1 MSSATSSS
9 LRVALC
15 QVRVDADK
23 RTALANAQ
31 RWVEEAVK
39 QGAKLVV
46 LPECFNCPY
55 DTRCFPTYAE
65 ELGSIFGDSSNSDLV
80 TSETACLLQKLA
92 RTHGIYLV
100 GGSIPERS
108 RSDQRIY
115 NTSLTFGPDG
125 QLLARHRKV
134 HLFDVDVPGG
144 IRFRESDVLSAGDHL
159 TSFNLDVRDAEA
171 PHLTTALRV
180 GVGICYDIRFPEMAA
195 AMTRSPHD
203 ARILVYPGAF
213 NMTTGPAH
221 WELLIRAR
229 ALDNQVFVCACSPAR
244 DPNASYTAYGHSMV
258 ASPWGDI
265 LAQTDEYESL
275 VIADLDPAR
284 ITQVRNAI
292 PVRQQARPDLYAS
305 VGMA

>member
-1 MSSATSSS
+1 MSSTVSTT

-15 QVRVDADK
+15 QVRVDAEK
-23 RTALANAQ
+23 RKALANAQ

-65 ELGSIFGDSSNSDLV
+65 ELSPVSKGDPSTDMSA
-80 TSETACLLQKLA
+80 SETASLLQKLA
-92 RTHGIYLV
+92 RAHGIYLV

-108 RSDQRIY
+108 HSDQRIY
-115 NTSLTFGPDG
+115 NTSLTFGPRG
-125 QLLARHRKV
+125 ELLARHRKV

-144 IRFRESDVLSAGDHL
+144 IRFRESDVLSAGESL
-159 TSFNLDVRDAEA
+159 TSFALKFGDSAI
-171 PHLTTALRV
+171 ALRI

-195 AMTRSPHD
+195 AMTRAPHD
-203 ARILVYPGAF
+203 ADMLVYPGAF

-244 DPNASYTAYGHSMV
+244 DPHASYTAYGHSMI
-258 ASPWGDI
+258 ASPWGDV
-265 LAQTDEYESL
+265 LARTDEHESL
-275 VIADLDPAR
+275 VIADVDPSR
-284 ITQVRNAI
+284 IMHARNAI
-292 PVRQQARPDLYAS
+292 PVRKQRRPEVYTS
-305 VGMA
+305 QPGF